1 MLYSKKICEGV
12 EVNCFAGWTFV
23 LALLLPQAQATA
35 ADGEAAVWEALRSG
49 DHVALLRH
57 AIAPGTGDPPD
68 FVIGDCATQRNL
80 SDEGREQAR
89 RIGARF
95 RENGVERAAVFSS
108 QWCRCQE
115 TASLLEL
122 GSVNELPLLNSFFQ
136 DYERREPQTQQ
147 LRQWIAELASRGPLV
162 LVTHYV
168 NIAALTRVRPGSG
181 ELVVVRLNEAGEI
194 SVLGTIRTD

>member
-1 MLYSKKICEGV
+1 MSL
-12 EVNCFAGWTFV
+12 
-23 LALLLPQAQATA
+23 LALLVAPAQSIMAE
-35 ADGEAAVWEALRSG
+35 GNGILWEALRSG
-49 DHVALLRH
+49 GHVALLRH
-57 AIAPGTGDPPD
+57 AVAPGTGDPPE
-68 FVIGDCATQRNL
+68 FTLGDCASQRNL
-80 SDEGREQAR
+80 SDEGREQAQ

-95 RENGVERAAVFSS
+95 RANGIERAAVFSS

-115 TASLLEL
+115 TASLLDL
-122 GSVNELPLLNSFFQ
+122 GPVTEFPLLNSFFQ

-147 LRQWIAELASRGPLV
+147 LRQWIAERDTSEPLV

-194 SVLGTIRTD
+194 SVLGSIRTD

>member
-1 MLYSKKICEGV
+1 
-12 EVNCFAGWTFV
+12 
-23 LALLLPQAQATA
+23 
-35 ADGEAAVWEALRSG
+35 
-49 DHVALLRH
+49 
-57 AIAPGTGDPPD
+57 
-68 FVIGDCATQRNL
+68 VIGDCATQRNL

-95 RENGVERAAVFSS
+95 RENGIEQAAVFSS

-122 GSVNELPLLNSFFQ
+122 GPVNELPLLNSFFQ

-147 LRQWIAELASRGPLV
+147 LRQWIAEQASRGPLEWIAEQASRGPLV